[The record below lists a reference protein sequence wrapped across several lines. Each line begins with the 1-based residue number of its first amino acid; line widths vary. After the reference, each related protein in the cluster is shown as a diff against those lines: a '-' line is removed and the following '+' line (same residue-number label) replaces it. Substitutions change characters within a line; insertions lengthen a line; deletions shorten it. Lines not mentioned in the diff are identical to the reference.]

1 MFIITNSKIVFT
13 KFSKKASQ
21 SLVRNGNTHFSFLRK
36 FFSSLFS
43 HQPSWQENNGYQPS
57 GLERREAEIGV
68 FVERTALKVL
78 KRKPSK
84 TFKTRL
90 SFESL

>member
-21 SLVRNGNTHFSFLRK
+21 SSVGNGNTHFSFLRK

-57 GLERREAEIGV
+57 GLERREAE
-68 FVERTALKVL
+68 LKSFC
-78 KRKPSK
+78 RRNSIES
-84 TFKTRL
+84 FKKKIFKD
-90 SFESL
+90 S

>member
-21 SLVRNGNTHFSFLRK
+21 SSVGNGNNHFLFLRK

-43 HQPSWQENNGYQPS
+43 HGK
-57 GLERREAEIGV
+57 
-68 FVERTALKVL
+68 RTMAINQAALKEE
-78 KRKPSK
+78 KRN
-84 TFKTRL
+84 
-90 SFESL
+90 